1 MFFVLSRIKRFCRKI
16 LFFYKKKWNIGEI
29 LTFKELTF
37 YFFIFMEGRSN
48 YVDKFREELVLNYFK
63 QIARYKSFYGRKVL
77 KHKDKINNRTLRI
90 YYYDWN
96 WRNGT

>member
-1 MFFVLSRIKRFCRKI
+1 MEYWRDTNVQGINI
-16 LFFYKKKWNIGEI
+16 LFFYFYGRKKQ
-29 LTFKELTF
+29 LF
-37 YFFIFMEGRSN
+37 

-77 KHKDKINNRTLRI
+77 RHKDKINNRTLRI